1 MTTQL
6 TKSYSGLIRP
16 GDVIKHEKFM
26 DVAIYVTGVGCLE
39 HGATSIQIVGLWM
52 NQGFEKSW
60 FIGHPANVNLSVDKL
75 TEWYL
80 CVNPEADKCLR
91 KCEWTVLGYK

>member
-1 MTTQL
+1 MTQKL
-6 TKSYSGLIRP
+6 HKSYSGLIRP
-16 GDVIKHEKFM
+16 GDIIKHEKFM
-26 DVAIYVTGVGCLE
+26 DVAVNVSFVGCLE
-39 HGATSIQIVGLWM
+39 VGATSILVAGEWM

-60 FIGHPANVNLSVDKL
+60 NIGKMTLFDIPVDKL

-80 CVNPEADKCLR
+80 CVNPEADECLR